1 MSNYTS
7 IRKIRKQARLEED
20 ADTRHLGHFLLCFK
34 FINLFGSMV
43 FSGGSVDIESAC
55 NARDLGSIPGWGR
68 SPGEGNDNPL
78 QYPCM
83 ENSMAREAWQA
94 IVHGVTKSQ
103 TRLNITNT
111 QISQYSSDD
120 LCRKSI
126 LDGTMELRG
135 VLNICLQ
142 SSSIQTSLRSKTEAS
157 SLL

>member
-1 MSNYTS
+1 
-7 IRKIRKQARLEED
+7 
-20 ADTRHLGHFLLCFK
+20 
-34 FINLFGSMV
+34 
-43 FSGGSVDIESAC
+43 
-55 NARDLGSIPGWGR
+55 
-68 SPGEGNDNPL
+68 
-78 QYPCM
+78 
-83 ENSMAREAWQA
+83 MAREAWQA

>member
-1 MSNYTS
+1 MHIYN
-7 IRKIRKQARLEED
+7 D
-20 ADTRHLGHFLLCFK
+20 LGFL
-34 FINLFGSMV
+34 
-43 FSGGSVDIESAC
+43 GGSISKESTC
-55 NARDLGSIPGWGR
+55 NARDPGSVPGSGR